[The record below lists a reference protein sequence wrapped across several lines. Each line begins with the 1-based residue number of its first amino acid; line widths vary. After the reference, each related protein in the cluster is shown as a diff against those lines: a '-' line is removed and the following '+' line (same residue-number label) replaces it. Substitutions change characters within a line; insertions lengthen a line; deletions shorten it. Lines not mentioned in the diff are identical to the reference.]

1 MKTVRTAIII
11 ALTMA
16 LLGACQSAADD
27 TAPTQANIAVLK
39 GPTGIGAVKMM
50 DDAENGRITSNDYNF
65 EVVGAVDEIVP
76 GLARGEL
83 DIAAVPANLAAV
95 LYNNTDGG
103 VRVLAIHTLGM
114 IYVVENGDTIHS
126 VADLRGREIIAAGK
140 GGPQEFALNY
150 ILESNGLS
158 PEQDLSIEWKSEHT
172 EVVASVLA
180 EPGTIALLPQPFV
193 TTARMADDN
202 IRMALDLDE
211 EWNRVQ
217 AAADENSA
225 LIMGV
230 MVARTDFIAENPALI
245 SDFLSHYAA
254 SIAFANDNVDECA
267 ALVGKYGLFPEEV
280 ARLAIPYCKIT
291 YINGGEMKDKYAGF
305 LGVLHGQNPQA
316 VGGALPSDEFYYRP

>member
-1 MKTVRTAIII
+1 MKTIRTTIII
-11 ALTMA
+11 VLTMA
-16 LLGACQSAADD
+16 LLGACQGVADD
-27 TAPTQANIAVLK
+27 AAPTTVNVAVLK
-39 GPTGIGAVKMM
+39 GPTGIGAVQMM
-50 DDAENGRITSNDYNF
+50 DAVESGQITSNDYNF

-103 VRVLAIHTLGM
+103 VQVLAIHTLGM
-114 IYVVENGDTIHS
+114 IYIVENGDTIHS

-140 GGPQEFALNY
+140 GGSQEFALNY
-150 ILESNGLS
+150 ILESNGLN
-158 PEQDLSIEWKSEHT
+158 PEQDLAIEWKSEHT
-172 EVVASVLA
+172 EVVASLLA

-193 TTARMADDN
+193 TTARMADDD

-211 EWNRVQ
+211 EWDRVQ

-230 MVARTDFIAENPALI
+230 MVARTDFIAENPAVI
-245 SDFLSHYAA
+245 TDFLGHYAA
-254 SIAFANDNVDECA
+254 SIAFANDNVEECA

-280 ARLAIPYCKIT
+280 ARMAIPYCKIT
-291 YINGGEMKDKYAGF
+291 YIDGSEMKDKYAGF
-305 LGVLHGQNPQA
+305 LGVLYGQNPQA